1 MTIIWNLYID
11 KSKTYL
17 WTEHITWTLQFYIR
31 CLPDITTWI
40 SERHFKLNI
49 FKNYFLDPPTPAP
62 PAVLMNG
69 NLVSHATQAKNL
81 GLILDYPLL
90 LVPPTSTNLVMAT
103 LRIYSNSHFFSPFNP
118 NTLMHVIIIVYLVCY
133 ISLPWWLFFSPFCL
147 FSTH

>member
-1 MTIIWNLYID
+1 
-11 KSKTYL
+11 
-17 WTEHITWTLQFYIR
+17 
-31 CLPDITTWI
+31 
-40 SERHFKLNI
+40 
-49 FKNYFLDPPTPAP
+49 
-62 PAVLMNG
+62 MNG

-133 ISLPWWLFFSPFCL
+133 ISLP
-147 FSTH
+147 